1 MSSGLESLPEV
12 PTGKTNG
19 SAAETQ
25 GRFDYGMGDDKRLAI
40 FDGSYRAGSKLLAS
54 RFGPKAGLALSLGG
68 GFVALTIFTWLGAEL
83 LRTSV
88 GPLVTALSDSPVA
101 TENSECAGS
110 LKFWHGT
117 P

>member
-1 MSSGLESLPEV
+1 
-12 PTGKTNG
+12 
-19 SAAETQ
+19 
-25 GRFDYGMGDDKRLAI
+25 MGDGKRLAI

-54 RFGPKAGLALSLGG
+54 RFGPKTGLALSLGG

-88 GPLVTALSDSPVA
+88 GPLVMALSDSPVA
-101 TENSECAGS
+101 TENSECSGS

>member
-1 MSSGLESLPEV
+1 RTSIGVWKTRAFYCSRSRSKLISTLPLQDMSSGLESLPEV

-68 GFVALTIFTWLGAEL
+68 CGCAKLH
-83 LRTSV
+83 
-88 GPLVTALSDSPVA
+88 LV
-101 TENSECAGS
+101 
-110 LKFWHGT
+110 
-117 P
+117 